1 MLQSKKLNRKSVGY
15 TLDKP
20 SQVPVCSTAGL
31 LCHPQTSALA
41 ISDSQHFVLAKALIS
56 HIYHLISLIAVVP

>member
-20 SQVPVCSTAGL
+20 SQIPVCSTAGL
-31 LCHPQTSALA
+31 LCHSQTSALA
-41 ISDSQHFVLAKALIS
+41 ISDSHFVLAEALIS